1 MRTVPAGTGR
11 AGPAVKARVSCRPA
25 LSRKAATHR
34 RADGC
39 NLNLALYDIA
49 PGFGPG
55 WGLGQTKSR
64 TQQDQA
70 RASSDRHRTVALTW
84 AHGLLRWVGQGAMP
98 RSLSF
103 GRYPISARCPH
114 RAPRQ
119 CPGSPRGTRAGPD
132 CENGYANGRIES
144 DFLLVQS
151 DTWSGCFS
159 AIPLARCPKA
169 ALRRR
174 VDQDI
179 FSKVIHRPACSRWTT
194 GQVFDGDLKI
204 LACKKA
210 LPFAGRAFC
219 PISGRAGRAGAG
231 AARSI

>member
-103 GRYPISARCPH
+103 GRYPFSARCPH

-132 CENGYANGRIES
+132 CENGCANGRIES
-144 DFLLVQS
+144 DFFAL
-151 DTWSGCFS
+151 
-159 AIPLARCPKA
+159 AIRHLAWLFQRH
-169 ALRRR
+169 
-174 VDQDI
+174 
-179 FSKVIHRPACSRWTT
+179 SACSMSQGCASEASRSRYFLQSFPQAGMFAVDNWTS
-194 GQVFDGDLKI
+194 V
-204 LACKKA
+204 
-210 LPFAGRAFC
+210 
-219 PISGRAGRAGAG
+219 
-231 AARSI
+231 